1 MSEPAEANLANKP
14 PRWAH
19 ALAVATALA
28 TLPLLTLGAEV
39 TSHGVG
45 MVDPKGF
52 RWPWEIVPIWAEAI
66 GQGNFGLFIELT
78 HRLFGFLVG
87 VLAIA
92 LCAGLFLT
100 GRGWKRWLGA
110 AALAAVV
117 TQGLLGRYR
126 VDLHALLGH
135 TLPLVHGCFAHLV
148 FALLVS
154 VAVWTSRAWAA
165 AAPAAPSAATARVRH
180 WTVVT
185 AGLIYVQLVLG
196 GLVRHK
202 DLPLG
207 ARAHLLGAFVVVA
220 AVVWLVKLTFDVPAR
235 QRQGGAAVVA
245 LAALVTLQLL
255 LGVESWLSKLESSLN
270 QYQAAGFLPRQF
282 EPLAAQTELIRSA
295 HYLAGALTFAA
306 AVTAA
311 LLANRQAGWAA
322 RTAPA
327 PAGRLEGAA

>member
-1 MSEPAEANLANKP
+1 MSDASGMTTAPSP
-14 PRWAH
+14 PRWVH
-19 ALAVATALA
+19 VLAVLTALA
-28 TLPLLTLGAEV
+28 ALPLLTLGAEV

-52 RWPWEIVPIWAEAI
+52 RWPWDIVPIWADAI
-66 GQGNFGLFIELT
+66 RQGNFGLFIELT

-87 VLAIA
+87 ILAIA
-92 LCAGLFLT
+92 LCIGLFVK

-110 AALAAVV
+110 AALAAVI

-135 TLPLVHGCFAHLV
+135 TLPLIHGCFAHLV

-154 VAVWTSRAWAA
+154 VAVWTSRAWS
-165 AAPAAPSAATARVRH
+165 APVAVTSLPAMARVRH
-180 WTVVT
+180 WTVLT
-185 AGLIYVQLVLG
+185 ACLIYVQLVLG
-196 GLVRHK
+196 ALVRHK

-207 ARAHLLGAFVVVA
+207 ARAHLLGAFAVVA
-220 AVVWLVKLTFDVPAR
+220 AVAWLVKLTFDVPA
-235 QRQGGAAVVA
+235 QERQGGAAVVV
-245 LAALVTLQLL
+245 LAALVILQLL
-255 LGVESWLSKLESSLN
+255 LGMESWLSKLESSLSK
-270 QYQAAGFLPRQF
+270 YQVAGYLPRQF
-282 EPLAAQTELIRSA
+282 EPFTAESELIRSA
-295 HYLAGALTFAA
+295 HYLVGALTFAA

-322 RTAPA
+322 QTKPA

>member
-1 MSEPAEANLANKP
+1 
-14 PRWAH
+14 
-19 ALAVATALA
+19 VATALA
-28 TLPLLTLGAEV
+28 TLPLLTFGAEV

-52 RWPWEIVPIWAEAI
+52 RWPWEIAPLWADAI
-66 GQGNFGLFIELT
+66 RQGNFGLFIELT

-87 VLAIA
+87 ILAIV
-92 LCAGLFLT
+92 LCVSLFLT
-100 GRGWKRWLGA
+100 GRGGKRWLGVL
-110 AALAAVV
+110 ALGAVI

-126 VDLHALLGH
+126 VDLHAVLGH

-154 VAVWTSRAWAA
+154 VAVWTSRTWS
-165 AAPAAPSAATARVRH
+165 APAPAVASPTMVRVRH
-180 WTVVT
+180 WSVLT
-185 AGLIYVQLVLG
+185 AALIYVQLVLG

-235 QRQGGAAVVA
+235 ERQGGTAVAV
-245 LAALVTLQLL
+245 LAALVIVQLL
-255 LGVESWLSKLESSLN
+255 LGVESWLSKF
-270 QYQAAGFLPRQF
+270 QVPGYMPRQL
-282 EPLAAQTELIRSA
+282 EPLPVQTEWIRSA
-295 HYLAGALTFAA
+295 HYLVGALTFAA

-322 RTAPA
+322 RAAPA